1 MEFEWDAS
9 KDTENLRKHKI
20 SFAEAVESFYDPA
33 GFVVVDG
40 RHSEIEQR
48 FYWIEKS
55 SSGRVLTTRFTRRGA
70 KIRII
75 GSAEWREFRR
85 MYNEKAKDARSDT

>member
-48 FYWIEKS
+48 FYWIGKS
-55 SSGRVLTTRFTRRGA
+55 SLGRALTTRFTRRGA
-70 KIRII
+70 KIRIV

-85 MYNEKAKDARSDT
+85 MYNEKSQGCET

>member
-9 KDTENLRKHKI
+9 TEAENLRKHKI

-33 GFVVVDG
+33 GFVVVDV
-40 RHSEIEQR
+40 RHSEVEQR
-48 FYWIEKS
+48 FYWIGKS
-55 SSGRVLTTRFTRRGA
+55 SSDRVITTRFTRRGA

-75 GSAEWREFRR
+75 GSAEWREFR
-85 MYNEKAKDARSDT
+85 KALQSPMRKTVA

>member
-1 MEFEWDAS
+1 MEFEWNAS
-9 KDTENLRKHKI
+9 KEADNLRRHKV

-33 GFVVVDG
+33 GFLLVDV
-40 RHSEIEQR
+40 RHSEAEQR
-48 FYWIEKS
+48 FYWVGKS

-85 MYNEKAKDARSDT
+85 MYNEKTNDAKSES

>member
-1 MEFEWDAS
+1 MDFLLNDS

-48 FYWIEKS
+48 F
-55 SSGRVLTTRFTRRGA
+55 
-70 KIRII
+70 
-75 GSAEWREFRR
+75 
-85 MYNEKAKDARSDT
+85 